1 MGTRTTI
8 RALLVV
14 LAVLLVLPREAHAS
28 AKLYDITIF
37 LNELAPYQRG
47 GRIVLPPTRPV
58 VAPLPTMRPPPP
70 PVTRVAA
77 QPPRAAPVSAPRA
90 GPSRLRGWYIDGDVS
105 LALVSDADLNSPELN
120 SLGLTGGLSADTGFG
135 FDLAVGYKYGNN
147 FRTDVEFA
155 YRKNDLDKVSFGGF
169 GLTVSEDV
177 GGEVTSTALLL
188 NGYYDVQIGQPL
200 EPYIGLGLGLAEI
213 NVDSADLATNDSDI
227 VIAYQIA
234 AGFKYRITDQLSA
247 KAGYKFLATAD
258 PTINGT
264 EAEYMTHNVEFGLVY
279 DF

>member
-1 MGTRTTI
+1 MAVEHRHYI
-8 RALLVV
+8 PAL
-14 LAVLLVLPREAHAS
+14 EA
-28 AKLYDITIF
+28 
-37 LNELAPYQRG
+37 Q
-47 GRIVLPPTRPV
+47 
-58 VAPLPTMRPPPP
+58 
-70 PVTRVAA
+70 
-77 QPPRAAPVSAPRA
+77 
-90 GPSRLRGWYIDGDVS
+90 
-105 LALVSDADLNSPELN
+105 LVSS
-120 SLGLTGGLSADTGFG
+120 GGQVHPG
-135 FDLAVGYKYGNN
+135 KH
-147 FRTDVEFA
+147 EI
-155 YRKNDLDKVSFGGF
+155 
-169 GLTVSEDV
+169 SEDV